1 MTRSRSSRSS
11 GALLAGGQVSA
22 VARAAARCPSSLF
35 AAGLFHPST
44 SAVPPR
50 RTSLDGWQRRGGARR
65 RLGLQPLPT
74 RAAARSCCRRPRS
87 RAPAAG
93 LNSVLLMPTI
103 SSSSC
108 CRISSCYG
116 VRELSLSAPNYL
128 TEVAELKCSILA
140 ETLDGEGDVSDRL
153 VGNFSELHALRS
165 RSTLFCSVNRCHREG
180 QMAAAPKHVMLELAS
195 L

>member
-1 MTRSRSSRSS
+1 MSSFPQRRLPPFLSISSLPIHPATASHSTPANTSARPSLPHPLRTTRSRSSRSS

-35 AAGLFHPST
+35 AAGLFHPSP

-50 RTSLDGWQRRGGARR
+50 RTSLDGWQRRGGAPR

-93 LNSVLLMPTI
+93 HNSVLLMPTI

-108 CRISSCYG
+108 CRRRRGCLGQIGGQLLRAARSPVKEYLILLCQPLSS
-116 VRELSLSAPNYL
+116 
-128 TEVAELKCSILA
+128 
-140 ETLDGEGDVSDRL
+140 
-153 VGNFSELHALRS
+153 
-165 RSTLFCSVNRCHREG
+165 
-180 QMAAAPKHVMLELAS
+180 
-195 L
+195 